1 MLKYFQKISTGYDDV
16 NLLCKK
22 VKFPYYKNPDTD
34 CGKNDDC
41 AGTADDPIP
50 TTSDDTDTNNDHKK
64 VLISRKTKLS
74 ELTFQDDFM
83 IVGHESYERLADKLF
98 FNIIENC
105 RYHPQLPLDEI
116 ERQRVWLKY
125 LSDNK
130 RTFPSWRE
138 PLIEN
143 DLSDYKKVIPATLP
157 ICSRIKNKDGK
168 TEAGFQ
174 IDKGASY
181 YMTHIPRFFIEY
193 FFRSNLKSI

>member
-1 MLKYFQKISTGYDDV
+1 M
-16 NLLCKK
+16 
-22 VKFPYYKNPDTD
+22 KFPYYKNPDTD
-34 CGKNDDC
+34 CGKDDADC
-41 AGTADDPIP
+41 TGTADDPIP
-50 TTSDDTDTNNDHKK
+50 TTPDDSDPNNDHKK
-64 VLISRKTKLS
+64 VIISRKTDLS

-125 LSDNK
+125 LADNE

-143 DLSDYKKVIPATLP
+143 DLSDYKKVIPKTLP
-157 ICSRIKNKDGK
+157 ICSRNKNENDK
-168 TEAGFQ
+168 TEVGFQ
-174 IDKGASY
+174 IERNSFEKL
-181 YMTHIPRFFIEY
+181 F
-193 FFRSNLKSI
+193 

>member
-1 MLKYFQKISTGYDDV
+1 M
-16 NLLCKK
+16 
-22 VKFPYYKNPDTD
+22 KFPYYKNPDTD
-34 CGKNDDC
+34 CGKNDADC

-50 TTSDDTDTNNDHKK
+50 TTPDGADPTNDHKT
-64 VLISRKTKLS
+64 VLISRKADLS

-116 ERQRVWLKY
+116 ERQRVWLRY
-125 LSDNK
+125 LTDND

-143 DLSDYKKVIPATLP
+143 DLSDYKKVIPKKLP
-157 ICSRIKNKDGK
+157 ICSRIKNQDDK
-168 TEAGFQ
+168 TEVGFQ
-174 IDKGASY
+174 IDTDKNFS
-181 YMTHIPRFFIEY
+181 FNFI
-193 FFRSNLKSI
+193 L

>member
-1 MLKYFQKISTGYDDV
+1 
-16 NLLCKK
+16 
-22 VKFPYYKNPDTD
+22 
-34 CGKNDDC
+34 
-41 AGTADDPIP
+41 
-50 TTSDDTDTNNDHKK
+50 
-64 VLISRKTKLS
+64 
-74 ELTFQDDFM
+74 M

-181 YMTHIPRFFIEY
+181 YMTHIPWFFIEY